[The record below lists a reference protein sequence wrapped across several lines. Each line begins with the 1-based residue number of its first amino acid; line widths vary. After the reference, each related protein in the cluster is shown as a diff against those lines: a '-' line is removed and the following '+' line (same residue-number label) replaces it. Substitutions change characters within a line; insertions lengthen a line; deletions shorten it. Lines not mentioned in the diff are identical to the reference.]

1 MIYFAG
7 HVNGQLVRSKIAE
20 ITTVINQLEYKD
32 SPKEELLYDDT
43 GDETSATRRAVK
55 EKSTKGQQ

>member
-7 HVNGQLVRSKIAE
+7 HVNGQLVRFKIAE
-20 ITTVINQLEYKD
+20 ITTVINQLEYED

-43 GDETSATRRAVK
+43 GNEAAATRRAVK
-55 EKSTKGQQ
+55 EEPTKGQQ